1 VRRVCKVCG
10 GPGCSTCGNTGYKGR
25 LPINEVA
32 IMTPA
37 ITAMIARGAPAAEL
51 KKAALSYGMRVLRDV
66 ALERAAEGRT
76 NVQEIERVLG
86 DAAGQAPAEPE
97 AAVASPAGE
106 KRVLVVDD
114 DAVIRQLAMATLASA
129 GIAAEEESD
138 GEPVLKRLAAGE
150 KWDLVITD
158 LHMDVVGG
166 AEVLSAIRGA
176 AGAGATPVIVLTGS
190 SDHDSEVALI
200 EAGADDYI
208 RKPID
213 PPRFIAR
220 VKAALRRAGG

>member
-1 VRRVCKVCG
+1 
-10 GPGCSTCGNTGYKGR
+10 
-25 LPINEVA
+25 
-32 IMTPA
+32 MTPA
-37 ITAMIARGAPAAEL
+37 ITAMIAKGAPAAEL
-51 KKAALSYGMRVLRDV
+51 QKAALSYGMRTLREV

-86 DAAGQAPAEPE
+86 DAAGHAPAEPDE
-97 AAVASPAGE
+97 VGASQAKE

-114 DAVIRQLAMATLASA
+114 DPLIRHLAMATLARA
-129 GIAAEEESD
+129 GITAEEEAD
-138 GEPVLKRLAAGE
+138 GAPVLKRLAAGE

-158 LHMDVVGG
+158 LHMDTVGG
-166 AEVLSAIRGA
+166 TEVLSAIRGA
-176 AGAGATPVIVLTGS
+176 SGSMGMPVIVLTGS

-213 PPRFIAR
+213 PPRFTAR